1 MATILVSCAN
11 GAGSSLLL
19 KMAVERVAKELNM
32 DVTRI
37 HHCLISEGKSAAPGY
52 DIVFCPMNFANMF
65 ESAANKGIPVIGLK
79 NVMSADEIKKNLV
92 ELGLDK
98 KYQKR

>member
-19 KMAVERVAKELNM
+19 KMAVERVTKELNM

-37 HHCLISEGKSAAPGY
+37 HHCSISEGKSAAPGY
-52 DIVFCPMNFANMF
+52 DIVLCPMNFTNMF
-65 ESAANKGIPVIGLK
+65 ESAASKGIPVIGLK